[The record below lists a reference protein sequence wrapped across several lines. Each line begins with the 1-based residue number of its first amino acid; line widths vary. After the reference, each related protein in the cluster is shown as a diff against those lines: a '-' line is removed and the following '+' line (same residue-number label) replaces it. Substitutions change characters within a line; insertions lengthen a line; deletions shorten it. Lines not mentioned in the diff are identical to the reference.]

1 MPDTE
6 FVFFYGS
13 LITGQ
18 SGREELPGIEKMIS
32 LISQASVAGTLFDL
46 GDYPGLILGDQGLVF
61 GEVYR
66 IHRESAQQLLD
77 RLDIFERFDP
87 TNRSESLF
95 IRQIVRLVEPSID
108 AWLYTYNQ
116 DTHGHSIVASGQWKT
131 YRQSV
136 ATTTVDDVSET
147 LSTLPVPESRVK
159 IS

>member
-46 GDYPGLILGDQGLVF
+46 GDYPGLILSDRGLVF

-66 IHRESAQQLLD
+66 IHRESTQQLLD

-95 IRQIVRLVEPSID
+95 IRQMVRMVEPNID
-108 AWLYTYNQ
+108 AWLYIYNQ
-116 DTHGHSIVASGQWKT
+116 DTCGHPIVASGKWQT

-136 ATTTVDDVSET
+136 TTTTVDGVSEAR
-147 LSTLPVPESRVK
+147 LTLPVPESRIK